1 VGQTI
6 IEKLVSA
13 KLGRPAAAG
22 DVVWFSQDVVTAR
35 DFGGANVVENFL
47 AAYGEDADVFDTDRI
62 RFTFDCNAPA
72 NTAGYATNQQI
83 CRDFARLRGITV
95 HDVDAGIGSH
105 LLIEQGLALP
115 GVTAIG
121 TDSHYNILGAVGALG
136 QGMGDV
142 DVAYAFRYGQVWLE
156 VPASVRVNVNGE
168 LAPNASAKD
177 LTLAV
182 VHHFGSG
189 GLLGRAVEFYGDVVE
204 TLDLPGRI
212 TLASMAT
219 EMSAVIA
226 LIPPGVSVLEWLAER
241 ASVPPETIT
250 ADTDAQYVEEV
261 TLDLGVIEPMI
272 AEPYSPA
279 NVRPVRI
286 VAEEGVRIDTGFIGS
301 CTNGR
306 FEDFSEGCAQLENKG
321 IAKGVTLKL
330 VPATREVYGQMLS
343 EELIERFFQAGALIH
358 NQGCGGCASG
368 QVGMTGEGEVQ
379 VSTSNRNFR
388 GKQGAGR
395 TYLASPATV
404 AASVRAGRI
413 TVPEVRR

>member
-1 VGQTI
+1 M
-6 IEKLVSA
+6 SA
-13 KLGRPAAAG
+13 KLGRPVAASE
-22 DVVWFSQDVVTAR
+22 VIWLPQDVVTAR
-35 DFGGANVVENFL
+35 DFGGANVVRNFL
-47 AAYGEDADVFDTDRI
+47 AAYGESVDVFNTDKI

-83 CRDFARLRGITV
+83 CRDFARPRGITV

-142 DVAYAFRYGQVWLE
+142 DVAYAFRTGQVWFE
-156 VPASVRVNVNGE
+156 VPATVRVNVDGQ
-168 LAPNASAKD
+168 LGPNASAKD
-177 LTLAV
+177 LTLGV

-189 GLLGRAVEFYGDVVE
+189 GLLGRAVEFYGEVVE

-226 LIPPGVSVLEWLAER
+226 LIPPGASVLEWLAER
-241 ASVPPETIT
+241 VRVPAETIT
-250 ADTDAQYVEEV
+250 ADPDAQYVEEV

-279 NVRPVRI
+279 NARLVRI

-306 FEDFSEGCAQLENKG
+306 FEDFSEGYAQLEDG
-321 IAKGVTLKL
+321 SIAAGVTLKL

-343 EELIERFFQAGALIH
+343 EGLIERFFQAGALIH
-358 NQGCGGCASG
+358 NQGCGGCAAG

-388 GKQGAGR
+388 GKQGAGQ

-404 AASVRAGRI
+404 AASVRAGHI
-413 TVPEVRR
+413 TVPEARR